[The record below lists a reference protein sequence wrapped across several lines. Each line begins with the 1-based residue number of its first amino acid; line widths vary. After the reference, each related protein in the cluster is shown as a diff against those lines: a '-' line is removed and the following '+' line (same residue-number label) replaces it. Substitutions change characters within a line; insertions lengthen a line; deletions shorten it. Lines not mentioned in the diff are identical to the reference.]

1 MGAPRPLHVVTS
13 ILVGAYLGRRGLRKG
28 SLSKSGAMAAF
39 AVAVLTWGSGPRFGI
54 TLIAFY
60 LSGSKLSRVGAA
72 TKMRQ
77 DEAATEGG
85 ARDAAQVL
93 CCSLPAALAAA
104 AYRAEIGDDARA
116 DLAGDAG
123 DARGAALVA
132 RFVAF
137 FAVCA
142 GDTWASELGCLA
154 AAPPRLV
161 TAPWR
166 VVPPGTN
173 GGVTLAGT
181 AASVAGGAFVGVVHG
196 LAGFA
201 TVGASAA
208 GARAEV
214 AGLAALGAAA
224 GFAGSL
230 LDSVLGA
237 TLQRT
242 SFDDAKRCVARPERS
257 DARAL
262 CGADV
267 LSNHGVNLVSAT
279 AVMLAAPRAARWWLL
294 RAQ

>member
-1 MGAPRPLHVVTS
+1 MGAPRPLHVVTA

-116 DLAGDAG
+116 EIGE
-123 DARGAALVA
+123 DARGAVLVA
-132 RFVAF
+132 RFVGF

-154 AAPPRLV
+154 SAPPRLV

-242 SFDDAKRCVARPERS
+242 SFDDEKRCVARPERS

-279 AVMLAAPRAARWWLL
+279 AVMLAAPGAARWWLL
-294 RAQ
+294 RAS

>member
-1 MGAPRPLHVVTS
+1 MGAPRPLHVVTA

-104 AYRAEIGDDARA
+104 AYCAEIGDDARV
-116 DLAGDAG
+116 DLVA
-123 DARGAALVA
+123 DARGAVLVA

-154 AAPPRLV
+154 SAPPRLV

-242 SFDDAKRCVARPERS
+242 SFDDEKRCVARPERS

-279 AVMLAAPRAARWWLL
+279 AVMLAAPGAARWWLL
-294 RAQ
+294 RASH